1 MKNEMEIWFT
11 ARAENESLARM
22 AVTAFMLEAD
32 PTMEQIA
39 DVKTAVSEAVTNS
52 IIHGYGREE
61 EPKEDE
67 DFKIRMKCKL
77 KDKELYLEVEDMGC
91 GIEDIP
97 KAMEPL
103 YTTRPDMERSGMGF
117 SFMEAFMDHIE
128 VESQVGSGTLVK
140 MLKNLQNNEDNSDLD
155 KDNNGNNGE

>member
-22 AVTAFMLEAD
+22 AVTAFILEAD

-61 EPKEDE
+61 ETRGEE

-77 KDKELYLEVEDMGC
+77 SGKELYLEVEDKGC
-91 GIEDIP
+91 GIADIK

-128 VESQVGSGTLVK
+128 VESQVGNGTIVK
-140 MLKNLQNNEDNSDLD
+140 MLKNLEQKEGNQNGQCET
-155 KDNNGNNGE
+155 

>member
-22 AVTAFMLEAD
+22 AVTAFILEAD

-61 EPKEDE
+61 GPKEDE

-77 KDKELYLEVEDMGC
+77 ADKELYVEVEDKGC
-91 GIEDIP
+91 GIADIP

-128 VESQVGSGTLVK
+128 VESQVGSGTTVK
-140 MLKNLQNNEDNSDLD
+140 MLKNLEQNDGD
-155 KDNNGNNGE
+155 KGGECEN